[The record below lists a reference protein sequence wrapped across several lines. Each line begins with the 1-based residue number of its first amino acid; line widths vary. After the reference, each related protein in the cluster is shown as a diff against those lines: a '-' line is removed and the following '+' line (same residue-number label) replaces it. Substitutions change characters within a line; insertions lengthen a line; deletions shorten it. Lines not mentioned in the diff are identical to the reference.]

1 MISGLEAADRFVKN
15 SIILHIKVF
24 RARHERQEKGKRKKE
39 KLLIRHHK
47 LVETQK
53 LCYDIISLIS
63 CNSYL

>member
-24 RARHERQEKGKRKKE
+24 RARHERQEKGKREKE

-47 LVETQK
+47 LVET
-53 LCYDIISLIS
+53 
-63 CNSYL
+63 